1 MFDEEEQP
9 KPKNIQPKDLDV
21 LGIDALE
28 EYIEE
33 LETEIA
39 RVREKI
45 ASKKDARGAAESFFK
60 S

>member
-33 LETEIA
+33 LEAEIA

>member
-1 MFDEEEQP
+1 MFDEEEKP
-9 KPKNIQPKDLDV
+9 KPKGIQPMDLDV
-21 LGIDALE
+21 MGIDALH

-33 LETEIA
+33 LEAEIA

-45 ASKKDARGAAESFFK
+45 ASKHDARGAAESFFK